1 MEFSIGMQVSR
12 EFAFEE
18 TKITNVLN
26 ESLNKFFVEKD
37 YGIKIKK
44 IYSDFICVSK
54 AFELVVPV
62 RPLKILKN
70 EAEIISFS
78 KNFKI
83 VEKVKTI
90 KKLKNKAAIE
100 YKKKIDF
107 SKFKN
112 SNEEKRTEILF
123 SAFFN
128 ETLKL
133 LSAKKIKDFDLEK
146 FK

>member
-70 EAEIISFS
+70 EA
-78 KNFKI
+78 
-83 VEKVKTI
+83 
-90 KKLKNKAAIE
+90 AIE
-100 YKKKIDF
+100 YEIKIDF
-107 SKFKN
+107 SEFKN

-146 FK
+146 FKIDIELWCNSVKF

>member
-70 EAEIISFS
+70 EA
-78 KNFKI
+78 
-83 VEKVKTI
+83 
-90 KKLKNKAAIE
+90 AIE
-100 YKKKIDF
+100 YEIKIDF
-107 SKFKN
+107 SEFKN

-146 FK
+146 FKIDIELWYNSVKF